1 LADRD
6 RSGVINPAF
15 APVARAGDP
24 MVVVDRGRSGTA
36 WRRRARS
43 SGLTVLGLGLAVLVW
58 AAAAGWGS
66 GSGGFQLVP
75 TPAATFAALARL
87 LRSPDFLAD
96 LAASLQRIGIGFA
109 LSLAAGLLLG
119 AAIGVSRSL
128 SSLLGGIIDALKYTP
143 VTTFIP
149 LTILWFGV
157 GDLQKVV
164 VLGLGTAP
172 YLAAMVADAIR
183 ATRTEYVDGARTLG
197 AGAVTIVWR
206 VVVPSAA
213 PQVWQAARLSFAIA
227 WTYLVTAELV
237 GANQGLGR
245 FLVLSERFVHIED
258 MFAATIVIGFVGFV
272 SDIAFRLVHRRL
284 FPWVLHST
292 EQGRGG
298 G

>member
-1 LADRD
+1 M
-6 RSGVINPAF
+6 IYPTF
-15 APVARAGDP
+15 APLARTGDP
-24 MVVVDRGRSGTA
+24 VLVPDRGRSGTA
-36 WRRRARS
+36 WRRRALS
-43 SGLTVLGLGLAVLVW
+43 WALTVLGLALAVLAW
-58 AAAAGWGS
+58 AAAS
-66 GSGGFQLVP
+66 GSSTGDFQLVP
-75 TPAATFAALARL
+75 APAATFAALARL

-96 LAASLQRIGIGFA
+96 LAASLERIGMGFA
-109 LSLAAGLLLG
+109 LSMATGLVLG

-128 SSLLGGIIDALKYTP
+128 SALLGGIIDALKYTP

-183 ATRTEYVDGARTLG
+183 ATRTEYVHGARTLG
-197 AGAVTIVWR
+197 AGTMTIVWR

-213 PQVWQAARLSFAIA
+213 PQVWQAGRLSFAIA

-245 FLVLSERFVHIED
+245 FLVLSERFIHIAD
-258 MFAATIVIGFVGFV
+258 MFAATVVIGCIGFV
-272 SDIAFRLVHRRL
+272 SDILFRLAYRRL
-284 FPWVLHST
+284 FPWMLHAT
-292 EQGRGG
+292 EQGRDGV
-298 G
+298 